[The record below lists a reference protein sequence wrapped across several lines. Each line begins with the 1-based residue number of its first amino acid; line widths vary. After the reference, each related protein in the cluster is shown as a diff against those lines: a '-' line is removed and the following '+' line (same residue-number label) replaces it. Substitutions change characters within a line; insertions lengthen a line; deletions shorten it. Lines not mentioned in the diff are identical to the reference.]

1 METHMTN
8 NTINHCG
15 IDITMDNEATL
26 ADNGISYVA
35 SGRDNQGNRYDITW
49 DCTDAWL
56 AAQGIYKA
64 VFDANEELNHTTEQ
78 FLDDESN
85 ACDWDV
91 YTVRQV
97 G

>member
-1 METHMTN
+1 MS
-8 NTINHCG
+8 NTYEYNG
-15 IDITMDNEATL
+15 ITIMLDGQATL
-26 ADNGISYVA
+26 ADNCISYVA

-64 VFDANEELNHTTEQ
+64 AFDANEELNRTTEQ

-91 YTVRQV
+91 YTVSEV

>member
-1 METHMTN
+1 MTN
-8 NTINHCG
+8 NTINHNG
-15 IDITMDNEATL
+15 IDITVDYPATL
-26 ADNGISYVA
+26 ADNCISYVA
-35 SGRDNQGNRYDITW
+35 SGKDNHGNRYDIIW

-56 AAQGIYKA
+56 AAQSIYKA
-64 VFDANEELNHTTEQ
+64 AFDANEELNRTTQQ
-78 FLDDESN
+78 FLDEESN

>member
-26 ADNGISYVA
+26 ADNGVSYVA
-35 SGRDNQGNRYDITW
+35 SGRDNQGNRYDIIW
-49 DCTDAWL
+49 DCTAAWL
-56 AAQGIYKA
+56 YAQAAYKLA
-64 VFDANEELNHTTEQ
+64 YDANIGLNIKIAQ
-78 FLDDESN
+78 FVDDESN

-91 YTVRQV
+91 YTVRQI